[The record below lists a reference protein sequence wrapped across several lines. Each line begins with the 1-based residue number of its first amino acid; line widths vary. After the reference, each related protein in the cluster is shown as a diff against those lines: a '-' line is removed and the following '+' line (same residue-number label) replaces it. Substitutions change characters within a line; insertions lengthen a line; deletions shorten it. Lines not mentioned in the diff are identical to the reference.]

1 MKTHHLSYFLLMSFL
16 TCTFSQCQAQ
26 QNQEKEKNPSEKSL
40 YQFRAPSYDG
50 IGKFYMGREIA
61 QVMGHQGAS
70 WLERSEREQ
79 EERVSLAI
87 KNLPITENSV
97 IADIGAGSGYYAF
110 KMAKKAKQGQV
121 FAVDIQPEMLAM
133 IEKKKKSQKINHVL
147 TVLGSEQDPKLP
159 KDTLDLAIMVDVYH
173 ELAYPHEMMTALYQS
188 LKKGGKVVLLEY
200 RAEDPNVP
208 IKPLHK
214 MTAAQVQKE
223 MEAIGLSFVENKTM
237 LPWQHFLVFEKKK

>member
-1 MKTHHLSYFLLMSFL
+1 MKTTQFLLAFFFV
-16 TCTFSQCQAQ
+16 CTLSQCQAQ
-26 QNQEKEKNPSEKSL
+26 QSQEKDKNSNENVL
-40 YQFRAPSYDG
+40 YKFRAPSYDG

-87 KNLPITENSV
+87 KNLPMAENAV
-97 IADIGAGSGYYAF
+97 VADIGAGSGYYAF
-110 KMAKKAKQGQV
+110 KIAKKVKQGQV

-133 IEKKKKSQKINHVL
+133 IAKKKKSQKIQNVFS
-147 TVLGSEQDPKLP
+147 VLGNEQSPQLP
-159 KDTLDLAIMVDVYH
+159 NDTLDLAIMVDVYH

-214 MTAAQVQKE
+214 MTAAQAKKE
-223 MEAIGLSFVENKTM
+223 MEAAGFSFVENKTI
-237 LPWQHFLVFEKKK
+237 LPWQHFLVFEK

>member
-1 MKTHHLSYFLLMSFL
+1 MKTSPLSYFLLMSIFIS
-16 TCTFSQCQAQ
+16 TFSQCQAQ
-26 QNQEKEKNPSEKSL
+26 QSQEKEKNSTEKAL
-40 YQFRAPSYDG
+40 YQLRTPSYDG
-50 IGKFYMGREIA
+50 TGKFYMGREIA

-70 WLERSEREQ
+70 WLERNEREQ

-97 IADIGAGSGYYAF
+97 VADIGAGSGYYAF
-110 KMAKKAKQGQV
+110 KIAKKVKQGQV

-133 IEKKKKSQKINHVL
+133 IDKKIKSQKIQNVFP
-147 TVLGSEQDPKLP
+147 VLGNEQSPQLP

-208 IKPLHK
+208 IKPSHK
-214 MTAAQVQKE
+214 MTSAQAQKE
-223 MEAIGLSFVENKTM
+223 MEAVGFSFVENKTM
-237 LPWQHFLVFEKKK
+237 LPWQHFLVFEKKP